1 LAIDTHVHLDA
12 SAFTSDLSQV
22 LDRAAHTGVT
32 RMVTIGTDLESSKR
46 ALGLAQRYPSV
57 WASAGVHPHESEHCP
72 ATLEDELAALA
83 QDPRVVAI
91 GETGLDFYRD
101 YAPRDC
107 QREVFAR
114 QVAVALRLDLP
125 LIIHSREASEE
136 VVSMLDGAG
145 ATKVV
150 MHCFTGDRALAR
162 RCSDRG
168 WYLAFGGAA
177 TYPRNEELRAAV
189 AEAPA
194 DRILFETDAP
204 YMAPVPHRGRR
215 NEPAWLV
222 DTIAQCAAVRRTSAE
237 ALSQQAEQNAGT
249 IFGRLLS
256 HPTEES

>member
-1 LAIDTHVHLDA
+1 
-12 SAFTSDLSQV
+12 
-22 LDRAAHTGVT
+22 
-32 RMVTIGTDLESSKR
+32 MVTIGADLESSKR
-46 ALGLAQRYPSV
+46 ALDLAHRYPFV
-57 WASAGVHPHESEHCP
+57 WASAGIHPHESEHCP
-72 ATLEDELAALA
+72 ATLEIELAALA

-114 QVAVALRLDLP
+114 QVAVASRLGLP
-125 LIIHSREASEE
+125 LIIHCREANEE
-136 VVSMLDGAG
+136 VVSILDGGG

-177 TYPRNEELRAAV
+177 TYPRNEELRAVV
-189 AEAPA
+189 AAAPA

-204 YMAPVPHRGRR
+204 YMSPVPHRGQR
-215 NEPAWLV
+215 NEPSWLI
-222 DTIAQCAAVRRTSAE
+222 DTIARCAAVRRTSAD
-237 ALSQQAEQNAGT
+237 ALALQAEQNAGM